1 MNNQFSENLK
11 KIRKDNNLSQEQLAD
26 SLGVS
31 RQAISKWESG
41 AAYPEMD
48 KIIALCDKFNLNID
62 DLLHKDIKEVKGEDE
77 AKKKLNRY
85 TDDFLKYITDSVNL
99 FSSMTFKSK
108 VKCLFEQVIIA
119 LILWIAGSIICSIG
133 YKLFNGVFGI
143 LPTFISDSL
152 VGVLGIILSVFCF
165 VAGIVILFHIFKTRY
180 LDYYQKNI
188 VKENKEETKTE
199 EVKSSSKKEN
209 GKEEKVQFK
218 ENESKIVIRDPKHS
232 EYRFIQGLFKIIIL
246 FIKFFALLFAFGVC
260 FGLVALAV
268 AFVSSFLVY
277 KTGLFFIGLLLSI
290 LSCIFIGSII
300 LLLLFNFIF
309 NRKNNK
315 KFMIISF
322 IASVLTFG
330 IGCGLIGVGAV
341 NFDVVEYDKSLN
353 KVVTVEHDMNESLV
367 IYPRYDNAINYVEED
382 IPNVKI
388 EYNISKYCDVEEWYN
403 ENNNSIHSWVSCKE
417 PMKMVR
423 EALKTIN
430 DKKIIYFND
439 MNEIITVHA
448 SSDNINRLKEN
459 WNKILEE
466 NAREEEERNN
476 YENVIREMEEKSNEQ
491 SRRIQELEWELEN
504 YRMND
509 EKED

>member
-119 LILWIAGSIICSIG
+119 FILWIAGSIICSIG
-133 YKLFNGVFGI
+133 YRLFNGIFGI
-143 LPTFISDSL
+143 LPTFVSEVIINTL
-152 VGVLGIILSVFCF
+152 GAVLWVFCV

-180 LDYYQKNI
+180 LDYYQKNT

-209 GKEEKVQFK
+209 GKEEKIQFK

-260 FGLVALAV
+260 FGLISLAV
-268 AFVSSFLVY
+268 MFVTSFLVY
-277 KTGLFFIGLLLSI
+277 KTGLFFFGLLLSI
-290 LSCIFIGSII
+290 LSCISIGSII
-300 LLLLFNFIF
+300 LLLLLNFIF
-309 NRKNNK
+309 NRKNSK
-315 KFMIISF
+315 KFMILGF
-322 IASVLTFG
+322 IGSVILFG
-330 IGCGLIGVGAV
+330 IGCGMIAIGVV
-341 NFDVVEYDKSLN
+341 KFDFVTYDESMN
-353 KVVTVEHDMNESLV
+353 KVVTIEHDMTDSLF
-367 IYPRYDNAINYVEED
+367 IYPSYDNEIEYVEED
-382 IPNVKI
+382 IPNIKI
-388 EYNISKYCDVEEWYN
+388 DYSINKYCDVEDWYN
-403 ENNNSIHSWVSCKE
+403 ENDSSIHSAVSCKE
-417 PMKMVR
+417 PMKLVR
-423 EALKTIN
+423 ETLKTIN
-430 DKKIIYFND
+430 DKNIIYFDNVD
-439 MNEIITVHA
+439 EKKVVHA
-448 SSDNINRLKEN
+448 SAENISRLQEN
-459 WNKILEE
+459 WNRVLEE
-466 NAREEEERNN
+466 RAREEEERNN
-476 YENVIREMEEKSNEQ
+476 YQNIIGELEQKNNDLNIRISELESELELYQHDEEK
-491 SRRIQELEWELEN
+491 
-504 YRMND
+504 MD
-509 EKED
+509 